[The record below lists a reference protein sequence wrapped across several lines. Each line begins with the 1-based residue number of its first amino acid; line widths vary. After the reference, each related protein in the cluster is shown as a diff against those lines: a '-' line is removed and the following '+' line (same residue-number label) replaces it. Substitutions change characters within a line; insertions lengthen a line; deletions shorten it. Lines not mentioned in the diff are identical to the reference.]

1 MILLP
6 RLERWLAAGVVVT
19 FLLGTARGQNAPT
32 MEPQQILKELELI
45 QKNRSGQF
53 KSGLR
58 QQIDALTAASATK
71 QAAVA
76 LYEDAIQAV
85 EHEGKPKDGAE
96 FATWRE
102 KNKEM
107 LLDDDFRTALQL
119 HLRYLVLSLKRLDG
133 DKVEDLMPSLLEYTG
148 QLSTNISD
156 LIKREKA
163 RNDVQERNEKYRPKD
178 KQGEK
183 INKAVLSTGRDIL
196 NKPMSGSVFVRW
208 YRLEGHIGAI
218 KDWEQSSGNI
228 EGIVDKMLMPYMRE
242 KKDVRLLELW
252 DDRMARAEEL
262 ARKSDLAIDLDKY
275 QNQTLPTLLW
285 KKAEDRLLL
294 GQRAVALTDMFNVV
308 KGYQSHPDFEKWSKQ
323 LFGLLKSDGATET
336 AAASGAP

>member
-1 MILLP
+1 M
-6 RLERWLAAGVVVT
+6 
-19 FLLGTARGQNAPT
+19 LGTVRAQTNQT
-32 MEPQQILKELELI
+32 MEPAQILKELEIL
-45 QKNRSGQF
+45 QKTRSGQF
-53 KSGLR
+53 KTGLH
-58 QQIDALTAASATK
+58 QQIDALTAAATTK

-85 EHEGKPKDGAE
+85 EHEGKPKDGSD
-96 FATWRE
+96 FANWRE

-119 HLRYLVLSLKRLDG
+119 HLRYLALSLRRLDG
-133 DKVEDLMPSLLEYTG
+133 EKVEELMPALIEYTN
-148 QLSTNISD
+148 QLGANISD

-163 RNDVQERNEKYRPKD
+163 RNDVQERNEKTRPKD

-183 INKAVLSTGRDIL
+183 VNKAVLSTGRDLL

-208 YRLEGHIGAI
+208 YRLEGHISSI

-228 EGIVDKMLMPYMRE
+228 EGIVDKVIMPYMRD
-242 KKDVRLLELW
+242 KKDVRLLGLW
-252 DDRMARAEEL
+252 DDRMGRADEL

-275 QNQTLPTLLW
+275 QTQTLPTLLW

-294 GQRAVALTDMFNVV
+294 GQRGVALTEMFNII
-308 KGYQSHPDFEKWSKQ
+308 KSYQSHPDFEKWTKQ
-323 LFGLLKSDGATET
+323 LLGLLKAEGATET
-336 AAASGAP
+336 AAAPVTQ